1 MKHISSNECK
11 NNIFVDRF
19 NKLSLK
25 ELGMELKHFSIGTAP
40 ETPSCLVN
48 QEELKDKIKEKLAIF
63 FDPDKSQ
70 GLEIVFLKS
79 DYGNGK
85 SHFIRSIFSF
95 LQNYDNIITKNISL
109 KQEATDI
116 KKTILNAF
124 GKRIIIDYAS
134 SLLDKLSDIE
144 QDQNILILELQE
156 RFSISPLIAKL
167 IYTISKDP
175 DLSRQAKA
183 ISIFNG
189 AYLKEY
195 LKEFQIKETELNRD
209 FYSGIIKLLCQYM
222 VEKNTYAVIIV
233 DEYEH
238 IFNWKNNQARRI
250 FYSDLKELWDNIASF
265 NNLFLL
271 FAESEAGQDNEN
283 NEDPAFSS
291 RKKNNTFDIKKITS
305 QSDIEKLLAM
315 IKKRYY
321 KYYEINL
328 DIYHNDILKDLKD
341 CQNLKTSMNYR
352 SYTQAIMNILNNYR
366 EKQKKELK
374 KKNNITMTLFPVSN
388 NIPTNSITAQW
399 EAATSIT
406 KKTLLCDAFTH
417 ILKKKNE
424 VILGIQKKT
433 GEINTNNK
441 FYTIVVTDTP
451 NVKDFLKRYEIA
463 KSKIQ
468 IGKSLLFLYPK
479 ILNYAADYS
488 DVMFYNM
495 YDMGKRLELLY
506 SQKKVYET
514 TDEYIS
520 FLMGA

>member
-1 MKHISSNECK
+1 MKNISPNEC
-11 NNIFVDRF
+11 NTIFVDRF
-19 NKLSLK
+19 SKLSLK

-48 QEELKDKIKEKLAIF
+48 QDDLKEQIKEKLAIF
-63 FDPDKSQ
+63 FNPDKSQ

-95 LQNYDNIITKNISL
+95 LQNYDNVITKNISL

-124 GKRIIIDYAS
+124 GKKIIIDYAS
-134 SLLDKLSDIE
+134 YLLNKLSDVE
-144 QDQNILILELQE
+144 QIQEILILELQE
-156 RFSISPLIAKL
+156 RFSVSSLIAKL
-167 IYTISKDP
+167 IYTIAKDP
-175 DLSRQAKA
+175 DLSKQAKA
-183 ISIFNG
+183 ISILNG

-195 LKEFQIKETELNRD
+195 LKEFQIKDTELNRE
-209 FYSGIIKLLCQYM
+209 FYSGIIRLLCQYM
-222 VEKNTYAVIIV
+222 VESNIYAVIVI

-238 IFNWKNNQARRI
+238 IFNWKSSQHRKLL
-250 FYSDLKELWDNIASF
+250 YSDLKELWDNISSY

-271 FAESEAGQDNEN
+271 FAESEAGQNSEN

-291 RKKNNTFDIKKITS
+291 RKKSNTFAIKKITS
-305 QSDIEKLLAM
+305 QSDVEKLLAM

-321 KYYEINL
+321 KYYETNL
-328 DIYHNDILKDLKD
+328 DIYNSDIIRDLKD
-341 CQNLKTSMNYR
+341 CQNLKTNTNYR

-366 EKQKKELK
+366 EKHKKELK
-374 KKNNITMTLFPVSN
+374 KKNNITTTLFPTQD
-388 NIPTNSITAQW
+388 NISTNSIVLQW
-399 EAATSIT
+399 EVATSIT
-406 KKTLLCDAFTH
+406 KKTLLCDALTH

-424 VILGIQKKT
+424 TILGIQKKT
-433 GEINTNNK
+433 GEIDTNNK

-451 NVKDFLKRYEIA
+451 NVKDFLKRYETA
-463 KSKIQ
+463 KSKVQ
-468 IGKSLLFLYPK
+468 IGQSLLFLYPK
-479 ILNYAADYS
+479 ILNYAEEYS

-495 YDMGKRLELLY
+495 FDMGKRLELLY
-506 SQKKVYET
+506 SQKKDYET
-514 TDEYIS
+514 VDEYLS